1 MRIKKFRGK
10 NILDALDKIKKEFG
24 ESAVILNSEQI
35 RTEEGTMYEITAA
48 IEEEEI
54 SIKNTLDMNTDS
66 DQNFIDKEK
75 AQDLLKEEIAE
86 IKKMLKVLLEPNF
99 KDSKYL
105 EWIEKGMPPF
115 IAKELIHTDSDLAEI
130 ILSKLKEKGSVP
142 NSKYQV
148 FIGDAGVGKTTNIF
162 KLAIWYKCKYNS
174 KVLVIN
180 LDNYKVESNFQ
191 TKKLAELLEIE
202 VENLTLEEVKE
213 IEPVL
218 SKYKYVLFDTPSLGK
233 RLLISDL
240 ENLIIQMPFLRF
252 RWVVR
257 AVDHYQHIL
266 NQWNLLKRFPV
277 EGILLSFVD
286 KIFNGLPLF
295 WILDNSLP
303 PITFISNGERIPE
316 DILKAEEEI
325 IKKILLKTL

>member
-24 ESAVILNSEQI
+24 EAAVILNSEQI
-35 RTEEGTMYEITAA
+35 RTEEGTVYEITAA

-54 SIKNTLDMNTDS
+54 VIKNIPDINID
-66 DQNFIDKEK
+66 FIENNKERVEYY
-75 AQDLLKEEIAE
+75 LKQELTE
-86 IKKMLKVLLEPNF
+86 IKNMLKNLLEPNL
-99 KDSKYL
+99 KDGRYL

-115 IAKELIHTDSDLAEI
+115 IAKEIINKNSDLAEI
-130 ILSKLKEKGSVP
+130 ILSKLKEKGSVT

-162 KLAIWYKCKYNS
+162 KLAVWYKYKYNS

-191 TKKLAELLEIE
+191 AKKLAELLE
-202 VENLTLEEVKE
+202 VDFENLTLEDIKE

-218 SKYKYVLFDTPSLGK
+218 DKYKYVLFDTPSFGK

-240 ENLIIQMPFLRF
+240 ENLVIQMPFLRF
-252 RWVVR
+252 KWVVR
-257 AVDHYQHIL
+257 AIDHYQHVL
-266 NQWNLLKRFPV
+266 TQWNLLKRFPV
-277 EGILLSFVD
+277 DGILLSFVD
-286 KIFNGLPLF
+286 KISNGLPLF
-295 WILDNSLP
+295 WILDNNLP
-303 PITFISNGERIPE
+303 PIIFISNGERIPE

-325 IKKILLKTL
+325 IKRILLKNL